1 MILLAGLGLVAPNC
15 FALIFKTWE
24 AFGCFRELAAWVA
37 GTAVDAF
44 DDLFSAENFAV
55 SISGAGIDANVTGC
69 CA

>member
-1 MILLAGLGLVAPNC
+1 MILLAGLGLVAPNSL
-15 FALIFKTWE
+15 ALIFKTWE
-24 AFGCFRELAAWVA
+24 AFGRFRELAAWVA
-37 GTAVDAF
+37 GAAVDAF